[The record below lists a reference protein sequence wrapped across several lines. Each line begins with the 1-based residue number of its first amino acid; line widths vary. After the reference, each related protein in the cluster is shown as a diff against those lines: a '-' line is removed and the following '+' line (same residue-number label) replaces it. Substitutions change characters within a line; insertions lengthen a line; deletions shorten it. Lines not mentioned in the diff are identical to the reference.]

1 MKAVSTKI
9 DVLGELSKRTPSA
22 IVDLRNLLMSQNTVS
37 TTQIAKLGQ
46 SCDEICD
53 RVDSLSLM
61 AVNGRRFSKKASRA
75 LQRLFSILQDIRRLL
90 STYVTV
96 KENSCLYRC
105 LCANML
111 LL

>member
-1 MKAVSTKI
+1 MQAVSTKI

-22 IVDLRNLLMSQNTVS
+22 IVDLRNLVMSQNTAS

-46 SCDEICD
+46 RCDEIRD
-53 RVDSLSLM
+53 RVDSLSIV

-75 LQRLFSILQDIRRLL
+75 FQRLFSMLRDIRKLL
-90 STYVTV
+90 SMYVTV
-96 KENSCLYRC
+96 KKVLCVSRC
-105 LCANML
+105 LCANIL